1 MLDNFRN
8 FMQSFLGMNNNQN
21 RNRGYQNRYRGSMNY
36 KLIPFESEFRH
47 IETFIAL
54 EKIRFNDR
62 INTYFDIKAKDFFVP
77 PLSLQPIVEN
87 AIKHGILNRIEGG
100 TLTIRTFETDD
111 AYVVRIIDDGVGFDI
126 NSVDF
131 KNNTHI
137 GINNIKSRLNTMC
150 NAEIKLESEPGQGTE
165 VRVTFYK

>member
-1 MLDNFRN
+1 M
-8 FMQSFLGMNNNQN
+8 
-21 RNRGYQNRYRGSMNY
+21 Y
-36 KLIPFESEFRH
+36 
-47 IETFIAL
+47 AL
-54 EKIRFNDR
+54 
-62 INTYFDIKAKDFFVP
+62 
-77 PLSLQPIVEN
+77 
-87 AIKHGILNRIEGG
+87 
-100 TLTIRTFETDD
+100 
-111 AYVVRIIDDGVGFDI
+111 IIDDGVGFDI